1 MMVQKRSNQIRTGS
15 KTADVLIYV
24 LMGVVAFVTLY
35 PLYYVLILSLSSP
48 QHAASLQVYWWPR
61 GLYLGGYEKIIGD
74 SRIWTSYR
82 NTILYAFAQM
92 ILMLAV
98 CGSAAYALSYKNLKG
113 RRFINIY
120 LLIPMYFSGGIIP
133 LFLLILN
140 MGIYN
145 TPWALILPGAYSIW
159 YTILI
164 KAFFGSIPESMRE
177 AAMIDGA
184 SVYQIFAKIYIPLA
198 KPILAVVALYT
209 VIGVWNEW
217 YKASLFITEQSLQP
231 LQLYLR
237 RILVEQS
244 VDLSQDYVSQ
254 EQMLASMAQRMSNNQ
269 LKYCVII
276 VSSVPMLC
284 AYPFFQKYFVKGV
297 MLGSLKE

>member
-1 MMVQKRSNQIRTGS
+1 MTVQKKTARIRTGS
-15 KTADVLIYV
+15 RAADVLIYAV
-24 LMGVVAFVTLY
+24 MGLVAFVTLY

-48 QHAASLQVYWWPR
+48 QHAASLQVYWWPK
-61 GLYLGGYEKIIGD
+61 GLYLGGYEKIVGD
-74 SRIWTSYR
+74 ARIWMSYR
-82 NTILYAFAQM
+82 NTILYALTQM
-92 ILMLAV
+92 VLMLLV

-113 RRFINIY
+113 RRVINTY

-140 MGIYN
+140 LGIYN

-164 KAFFGSIPESMRE
+164 KAYFGSIPESMRE

-184 SVYQIFAKIYIPLA
+184 SVYQIFGKIYIPLA

-217 YKASLFITEQSLQP
+217 YKASLFITDQSLQP

-254 EQMLASMAQRMSNNQ
+254 EQMMASM
-269 LKYCVII
+269 
-276 VSSVPMLC
+276 
-284 AYPFFQKYFVKGV
+284 
-297 MLGSLKE
+297 